1 MGLFDFIKHK
11 ELTEIAIL
19 RKELEIAKEKEE
31 CLSSEVIKLKSQC
44 EELSKYEKIA
54 DIEKEKEK
62 IILFINEQNVK
73 YEHEK

>member
-31 CLSSEVIKLKSQC
+31 SLSSEVIKLKSQC
-44 EELSKYEKIA
+44 AELSKYEKIVEICFNLFYN
-54 DIEKEKEK
+54 DIKFLRRGDYK
-62 IILFINEQNVK
+62 
-73 YEHEK
+73 